1 MVSTEATMAE
11 HSSSE
16 DEAAGE
22 ASSGG
27 VQISKRQRALPPS
40 RMRESRSAE
49 AFALPNEVP
58 AGDPAS
64 AAVKST
70 LPLAH
75 SVRSDLGESLLPA
88 ARHAGSS
95 LLFSSCRVI
104 GKVTSGVSFG
114 LWTHGFEAF
123 ICCSVGRQ
131 FHVYCS
137 KKLQLQIASPPLPG
151 SIRALWC
158 DGPVVY
164 AGVKTAIFAFNRL
177 QLLRIYG
184 AAVRSEGPLP
194 AGPHVEPVEG
204 ILGIGPFLVSHCPRV
219 VAVWEKETGE
229 LVRVLPLQGPLRV
242 QRLLHPE
249 TFLNKLLVAREGVLE
264 LWNVVSG
271 QKLHQ
276 FSCIDGAGSSQ
287 KSGSSITA
295 LAQSASPD
303 VVAVGFSNGAIFVI
317 DLKRDEL
324 LLQFQQS
331 AAQGSVCALAF
342 RSDSADAAS
351 AAAETAAAVL
361 MSGACNG
368 DLCVWG
374 LAEGRLLD
382 CVPHAHRAAVSHIQ
396 FLPAQ
401 PVLITTGLDN
411 ALIEWVIDQ
420 PDGIPR
426 ELKARRGHVGSV
438 THMQFYSSE
447 GTELLTASCL
457 GGRGHLGFTSMIQQ
471 QQNCIFSQKNLKSK
485 LQSVRRLRGI
495 VSMSFSSWRHFD
507 WATIATA
514 HERTHQVFLWSAKNK
529 ALEPRVLQPPSRAGV
544 SAEPATAVCCSSCGS
559 FCFVGYADGRMHKFN
574 LQSCLH
580 RGEFVRT
587 EGPLANAR
595 STDNTMG
602 AKPRSSSSRASQ
614 HEAWGTAHRGAVCG
628 LAMLGP
634 SVVASASSD
643 PETATALPRRCVSV
657 DGGVPL
663 RARLAV
669 NPVCVDRGLRR
680 VLLRCTRLPRRVSA
694 ARLHAS
700 APSAVV
706 CGVYDLLQ
714 DCCLVLWDV
723 RSRHARSCMPL
734 TLPGGGNGGGIC
746 LFKSSGVL
754 VAVLFRNG
762 AVCLVDALSLTV
774 FKSPPSDITF
784 DPSGA
789 RLLTAHP
796 HAQGG
801 VFVWTNKYVFDA
813 SLGTPLLHATPRT
826 PFPMEDANAAADVA
840 SIAGAACKAESQ
852 DEEAAAAALM
862 RQYKSK
868 AQPLVP
874 GAVTLSG
881 VPPAHLHAILYIDEI
896 KAQAKPT
903 RAPEPL
909 PDAPFFIPSRFE
921 EEGTVMI
928 LPASEDLSEG
938 AAQAVDKKQS
948 DRRNISRSK
957 LQKLLAMK
965 NTREGQKYDAIL
977 EYLRSCSPT
986 GVALALGEIGPTAGA
1001 PEEEVLEMLRFFRF
1015 HLLHKNNA
1023 DLVQTLLAVFLKA
1036 HSDILLS
1043 NATAADGEN
1052 TKAATATSLSA
1063 AALPILEEL
1072 EDIQQRDWGALE
1084 KQFHR
1089 LECSLKFLAH
1099 LQMD

>member
-1 MVSTEATMAE
+1 MAE

-88 ARHAGSS
+88 
-95 LLFSSCRVI
+95 
-104 GKVTSGVSFG
+104 
-114 LWTHGFEAF
+114 
-123 ICCSVGRQ
+123 
-131 FHVYCS
+131 
-137 KKLQLQIASPPLPG
+137 IASPPLPG

-643 PETATALPRRCVSV
+643 PE
-657 DGGVPL
+657 
-663 RARLAV
+663 
-669 NPVCVDRGLRR
+669 
-680 VLLRCTRLPRRVSA
+680 
-694 ARLHAS
+694 
-700 APSAVV
+700 
-706 CGVYDLLQ
+706 

-774 FKSPPSDITF
+774 VRVITAIAPSVPLPLASCLCFSPDGRWLAAGCTDSSVWVYDILGAAVVDWMQFKSPPSDITF

-1001 PEEEVLEMLRFFRF
+1001 PEEE
-1015 HLLHKNNA
+1015 
-1023 DLVQTLLAVFLKA
+1023 A